1 MFSWLEEEMSREAE
15 ELFNLLYTKEYDKDV
30 LRKELNTGRFRPED
44 VNRAAIDYVLGAEE
58 SNENS
63 GAEKSTAAEENEL
76 WSTIQPILDKAQ

>member
-63 GAEKSTAAEENEL
+63 GAENSAAAEEEEL
-76 WSTIQPILDKAQ
+76 WSRIQPILDRAQ